1 VGRAP
6 RFWTTGTVELIKKHF
21 VAVSV
26 SNYDQNRQDAVGQ
39 FVRDS
44 GMQFPGAG
52 GSQWFVTANG
62 KVLGHDPKQ
71 ALARWRAIP
80 ESERAPGAVRVGELG
95 TVDNKRAAPT
105 PPAGTLIVKLHYR
118 ALIREKDGG
127 LRYVTGADLWHDE
140 NGKKTEAAI
149 ESLYPGAITTPQAQ
163 PDHMWLSR
171 TEWRSLMPAKP
182 HKDDK
187 VPVPAA
193 VVDRLIRWHLNPLFI
208 YGEANPLSRK
218 EVRAA
223 EMKLTVTEASADVV
237 RMRLDG
243 FARLGKE
250 FPAAEKTSQRA
261 CLDQWGYEPRLLGYL
276 EYDPRKEVFTRFDV
290 VALGDHFGRLGICD
304 SAARPGRQPLGIAFE
319 LVTNDAPAE
328 RIPPGR
334 TLPAR
339 TYFDSAK

>member
-1 VGRAP
+1 MGRAP
-6 RFWTTGTVELIKKHF
+6 RFWTAETVALIKKNF

-44 GMQFPGAG
+44 GMKFPGAG
-52 GSQWFVTANG
+52 GSHWFVTANG
-62 KVLGHDPKQ
+62 KLLGRNPKE
-71 ALARWRAIP
+71 ALVRWKAIP
-80 ESERAPGAVRVGELG
+80 SSERAPGAVHVGELG
-95 TVDNKRAAPT
+95 PVDSKRAAPT

-118 ALIREKDGG
+118 AFMHAKDGG
-127 LRYVTGADLWHDE
+127 LRYVTGADLWHDDS
-140 NGKKTEAAI
+140 GKKTEAAL
-149 ESLYPGAITTPQAQ
+149 EGAYPGAITTPQAQ

-171 TEWRSLMPAKP
+171 AEWQSLMPAKP
-182 HKDDK
+182 HKGDK
-187 VPVPAA
+187 FPVPAA
-193 VVDRLIRWHLNPLFI
+193 VANRLIRWHLNPLFV

-223 EMKLTVTEASADVV
+223 EMTLTVTAASANVV
-237 RMRLDG
+237 RLRLDG

-250 FPAAEKTSQRA
+250 FPPAVKTSQRV

-276 EYDPRKEVFTRFDV
+276 EYDPRKQVFTRFDI

-334 TLPAR
+334 TIPAR
-339 TYFDSAK
+339 TYFDATK